1 MNSNTLVKLFSVAL
15 LGVALA
21 GRASAK
27 DEIGTPVPL
36 GNSTFS
42 ITCTAGSAFMRDID
56 QLKSEATDSASKFCD
71 AQGKVL
77 KSISMKEKKP
87 RFSFGYFE
95 ATLVFMALNP
105 GDPAL
110 LPPSAPV
117 AAAAYSGM
125 PAAAP
130 APRTLT
136 TDELVDELTKL
147 DDLRKKGILTEDEF
161 QAEKKKVLSHS
172 N

>member
-1 MNSNTLVKLFSVAL
+1 VNSKTLVKFFSVVI

-21 GRASAK
+21 GRASAH

-42 ITCTAGSAFMRDID
+42 ITCTGGSAFMRDID
-56 QLKSEATDSASKFCD
+56 QLKAEASDSASKFCE

-77 KSISMKEKKP
+77 KPISMKEKKP

-117 AAAAYSGM
+117 AASAGM
-125 PAAAP
+125 PEAAP
-130 APRTLT
+130 APRTLS

-147 DDLRKKGILTEDEF
+147 DDLRKKGILTDDEF